1 MKLYFK
7 MENLTTPVI
16 VTISGMVI
24 TIILLVFSLY
34 KTKEREDRLSKSV
47 DYLLERYQIKSGG
60 TSLFNGKMLNYN
72 LQSFDG
78 GKIWYACEYGKDWEV
93 IILGKAEEIY
103 PGLVK
108 HLDAWDKLTKYVEKN
123 GAIGSKPIT
132 EEEKQ
137 MLKDAN
143 FTVEEKK

>member
-1 MKLYFK
+1 
-7 MENLTTPVI
+7 MENVATP
-16 VTISGMVI
+16 TII
-24 TIILLVFSLY
+24 TIVFLILTVIILTYSMY
-34 KTKEREDRLSKSV
+34 KGKEREDRLSRSI
-47 DYLLERYQIKSGG
+47 DRLLERYQTKTGS
-60 TSLFNGKMLNYN
+60 TSLFNGTMLNYN
-72 LQSFDG
+72 LQTFDG

-93 IILGKAEEIY
+93 IILGKAEDVY

-108 HLDAWDKLTKYVEKN
+108 HLDAWDRLTKYVETH

-143 FTVEEKK
+143 FKVEEKK